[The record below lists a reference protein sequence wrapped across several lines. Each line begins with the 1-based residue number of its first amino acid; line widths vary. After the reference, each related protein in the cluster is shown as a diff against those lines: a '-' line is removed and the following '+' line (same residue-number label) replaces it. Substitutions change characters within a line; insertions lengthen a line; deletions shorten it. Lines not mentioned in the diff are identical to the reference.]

1 MKSTTTVIQLKS
13 AIVKEMMEEET
24 TAEYILK
31 VVSILTAIISGQEDE
46 AYRMVLESN
55 VTELFSALTGLLLSA
70 LTGIAE
76 ANDTTIESYLQELGL
91 TAYKAIN

>member
-1 MKSTTTVIQLKS
+1 MKSTTTVTQLKS

-70 LTGIAE
+70 LTGIAD